1 MAPNVEN
8 FNLSLLAG
16 KVFTPGSAI
25 DAKELFAGRI
35 KQIRRIVD
43 TVAQTGQHAVLYGE
57 PGVGKTSLANVCS
70 DFFSGIESSVLA
82 PKINCVTTDTF
93 STLWKKVFNEIELST
108 TTQGVGFTNQDT
120 RKSYVLS
127 AKLPDIIRP
136 DHVMTA
142 LSDVARKHLLVVII
156 DEFDRIAQDDVRREM
171 ADTIKMLS
179 DYQTKATILLVGV
192 ADSVNELIREHHS
205 IERALMQIHMPRM
218 TKDELEEIIQNG
230 LDKLK
235 MSADRNTLNEIVSL
249 AKGLPYFVH
258 LLGLHASRKAL
269 DANQKRITTS
279 HLEGA
284 IKEALDGAQQTMR
297 TAYHRATKSVR
308 KGTIHKHVLL
318 ACSLAKTDEFGYF
331 NASAVASPLSIIRDK
346 KYEVPYFAQHLR
358 DFSDESR
365 GKILQQTGEPYN
377 KLYRFKNPMMQPFII
392 MNGLSDQLVTP
403 KVLQQFGQITISDD
417 LSSGF

>member
-1 MAPNVEN
+1 
-8 FNLSLLAG
+8 
-16 KVFTPGSAI
+16 
-25 DAKELFAGRI
+25 
-35 KQIRRIVD
+35 
-43 TVAQTGQHAVLYGE
+43 
-57 PGVGKTSLANVCS
+57 
-70 DFFSGIESSVLA
+70 
-82 PKINCVTTDTF
+82 
-93 STLWKKVFNEIELST
+93 
-108 TTQGVGFTNQDT
+108 
-120 RKSYVLS
+120 
-127 AKLPDIIRP
+127 
-136 DHVMTA
+136 MTA